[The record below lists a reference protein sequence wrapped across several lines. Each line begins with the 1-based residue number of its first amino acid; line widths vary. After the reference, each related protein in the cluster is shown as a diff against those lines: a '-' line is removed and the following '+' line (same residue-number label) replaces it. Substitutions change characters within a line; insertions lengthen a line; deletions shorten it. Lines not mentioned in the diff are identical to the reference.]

1 MTPASPDDEKKEDGT
16 EEVPEL
22 LREAFD
28 VFSKA
33 SQQLERSYA
42 ELKIRADRLAKE
54 LAATNAE
61 LQIQLAEKERISSF
75 LNNILESITSGI
87 VVVAPDGVVAL
98 SNRTAEQML
107 GVPEMF
113 AEGRSYEE
121 VLGGGPIGDFV
132 SACLAAGAGSPRS
145 KEVELPADGGEGG
158 RRHYQLVF
166 APVHNGSGEVVA
178 SLLVIQDVTRVKAL
192 EEQAL
197 RSSRLAAMGEVA
209 AELAHEIRNPLGS
222 IEIFASLLSR
232 DLSDPKDRQLADNI
246 VVGVKSLNAV
256 VSNMLTFTRTI
267 EIHPERVD
275 LNELVREA
283 FVFMEKVLAAQDIA
297 LNLDLA
303 DGLGEIEADPE
314 LLKQVMLNLAQ
325 NSIQAMEEGGTLS
338 VETSRV
344 AVEGGGEA
352 AVVSI
357 VDTGC
362 GIEPRHLERIFD
374 PFFSTRKGGTGL
386 GLSVVSQ
393 IVVKHGGL
401 IQVDSEPGRGT
412 RMTITLPIGR
422 KDKL

>member
-1 MTPASPDDEKKEDGT
+1 MPPASPDDEKKEDGT

-33 SQQLERSYA
+33 SRQLERSYE

-87 VVVAPDGVVAL
+87 IVVAPDGVITL

-113 AEGRSYEE
+113 AEGRSYTE

-132 SACLAAGAGSPRS
+132 SACLSAGASAPRS

-158 RRHYQLVF
+158 KRHCQLVF
-166 APVHNGSGEVVA
+166 APVRDGSGEVVA

-209 AELAHEIRNPLGS
+209 AELGEPPQPRPFRSEGS
-222 IEIFASLLSR
+222 SA
-232 DLSDPKDRQLADNI
+232 
-246 VVGVKSLNAV
+246 
-256 VSNMLTFTRTI
+256 
-267 EIHPERVD
+267 
-275 LNELVREA
+275 
-283 FVFMEKVLAAQDIA
+283 
-297 LNLDLA
+297 
-303 DGLGEIEADPE
+303 
-314 LLKQVMLNLAQ
+314 
-325 NSIQAMEEGGTLS
+325 
-338 VETSRV
+338 
-344 AVEGGGEA
+344 
-352 AVVSI
+352 
-357 VDTGC
+357 
-362 GIEPRHLERIFD
+362 
-374 PFFSTRKGGTGL
+374 
-386 GLSVVSQ
+386 
-393 IVVKHGGL
+393 
-401 IQVDSEPGRGT
+401 GR
-412 RMTITLPIGR
+412 
-422 KDKL
+422 